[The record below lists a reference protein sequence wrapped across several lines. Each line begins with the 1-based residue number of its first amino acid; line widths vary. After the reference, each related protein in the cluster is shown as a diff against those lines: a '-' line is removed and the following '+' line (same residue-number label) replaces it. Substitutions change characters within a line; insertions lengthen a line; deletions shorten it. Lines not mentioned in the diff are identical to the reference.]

1 MEFLVILLVV
11 AATFLLCFL
20 LDKGFTRVFRGKA
33 QHQSGRSVRL
43 SKRYG
48 SFGLILAVVGLAA
61 VISWDGVIL
70 IVGGGIVLLIG
81 AALVVYYMTFGIYY
95 DDNSFILTTFG
106 KKSITY
112 RYRDIRGQLLYAVT
126 GGNVLIELHM
136 EDGRTVGLQANM
148 DGVYPFLDAAF
159 AGWCSQKGLSRE
171 ACSFHD
177 PQNSCWF
184 PNLEGK

>member
-1 MEFLVILLVV
+1 MELLVILLVA
-11 AATFLLCFL
+11 AATFFLCFL
-20 LDKGFTRVFRGKA
+20 ADRGFTRVFRGKK

-48 SFGLILAVVGLAA
+48 AFGLILAVIGLAA
-61 VISWDGVIL
+61 LISGGSMILVI
-70 IVGGGIVLLIG
+70 GGGLVLLLG
-81 AALVVYYMTFGIYY
+81 AALAVYYMSFGIYY
-95 DDNSFILTTFG
+95 DDDSFILTTFG

-112 RYRDIRGQLLYAVT
+112 RYRDIRGQLLYAVA
-126 GGNVLIELHM
+126 GGNALIGLHM

-148 DGVYPFLDAAF
+148 EGAYPFLDTAF
-159 AGWCSQKGLSRE
+159 AGWCAQKGLSEE

>member
-1 MEFLVILLVV
+1 MEFLVILLVA
-11 AATFLLCFL
+11 AATFGLCFL
-20 LDKGFTRVFRGKA
+20 ADRGFTRVFRSEK
-33 QHQSGRSVRL
+33 QHRSGRSVRL

-48 SFGLILAVVGLAA
+48 SFGLILAVIGLAA
-61 VISWDGVIL
+61 LISGEGMIL
-70 IVGGGIVLLIG
+70 VAGGAIVLLMG
-81 AALVVYYMTFGIYY
+81 VALVVYYMSFGIYY
-95 DDNSFILTTFG
+95 DDSSFILTTFG

-112 RYRDIRGQLLYAVT
+112 RYRDIRGQLLYAVA

-148 DGVYPFLDAAF
+148 EGAYPFLDTAY
-159 AGWCSQKGLSRE
+159 AGWRTQKGLSEE

-177 PQNSCWF
+177 PENSCWF